1 MDVDKP
7 DEKNRDPRD
16 TAGRCHLVVPAVSAE
31 WAPLVD
37 ALTGALRAHFSWVA
51 VWPSGESEA
60 VQVECIRSLPAGEP
74 LLVVPAVGAGEAL
87 ARELAG
93 RVVVLA
99 ERFLPSTR
107 FDAFVVEN
115 YRAGYLAG
123 KHLVNLKHRRIAY
136 LGPEAGATSH
146 DERLRGFRQALLHNG
161 RELPEERVRQVPATP
176 GAGQAACEDLLA
188 GAEPP
193 TALFAASETLAAAAL
208 EVLEKRGLRVP
219 GDVAVVG
226 YGDGPLARA
235 VRPRL
240 TTVAPPLAELA
251 RAAALRLAELVRAR
265 TPAGERRVEPE
276 RLPPRLII
284 RASCG
289 KGASR

>member
-1 MDVDKP
+1 MS
-7 DEKNRDPRD
+7 NRRPGEEEQARQ
-16 TAGRCHLVVPAVSAE
+16 GVLERCHVVVPGVSAE

-37 ALTGALRAHFSWVA
+37 ALTGALRDHFRQVA
-51 VWPSGESEA
+51 VWPAGESEA
-60 VQVECIRSLPAGEP
+60 VQVEWIRSLPAGEP
-74 LLVVPAVGAGEAL
+74 VLVVPARGAGEAL

-93 RVVVLA
+93 RIAVLA
-99 ERFLPSTR
+99 ERYLPATR

-136 LGPEAGATSH
+136 LGPEPGTTSH

-161 RELPEERVRQVPATP
+161 RELPEERVRQVPATL
-176 GAGQAACEDLLA
+176 GAGQQACEELLA
-188 GAEPP
+188 AAEPP
-193 TALFAASETLAAAAL
+193 TALFAASESLAAAVL
-208 EVLEKRGLRVP
+208 DVLEKRGLRVP

-226 YGDGPLARA
+226 YGDGLLARA
-235 VRPRL
+235 LRPRL
-240 TTVAPPLAELA
+240 TTVAPPLAQLARGAAQRLAELA
-251 RAAALRLAELVRAR
+251 RAG
-265 TPAGERRVEPE
+265 TPAGERRAEPE

-289 KGASR
+289 MGA